1 MGNTI
6 QVPETPEDHEKSFDE
21 INDNECLAMQSLIK
35 VINKLQEVFS
45 VIGKHEISLPQI
57 VVVGTQ
63 SSGKSSVLESLVGRS
78 FLPRG
83 TGIVTRA
90 PLVLQMIKY
99 SEEDFKNMIEKTEID
114 NIKQWAIFSHRPDE
128 IFYDF
133 DKVREEIETRTDI
146 LAGSFK
152 GITHKQI
159 ILKVYTNKFDL
170 TFVDLPGLTKVP
182 VGDQPEDIDEQIQ
195 ELVHFYVN
203 QENTII
209 LAVVTAN
216 TDPSTSESLKIA
228 RKVDPEGHRTIA
240 VVTKLDLIDKGTLQ
254 DTADLLC
261 GQKIPVRLGIIGVIN
276 RSQEDINDKK
286 SLKLAIKA
294 EEEFLKKNY
303 PEICQFNGN
312 KALSNLLQRVLITQI
327 KKTYPI
333 LKDKLELTKVHLED
347 ELKLKKT
354 PESNASF
361 VYGLLKDMSKS
372 YCDTV
377 NGNRKN
383 VSDKCIEGGAKIVNM
398 INKEYLQKIID
409 IDPLQDLDKSKIANI
424 LLNSS
429 GTKKCSIVN
438 EKALKILVSRQLKF
452 LTKPSLDCVYLVRE
466 EMSNIFDSID
476 ERILEKIKRF
486 PRLFNQVKIKL
497 NNMLDETVNDVK
509 YFVKSYVKTYQN
521 CITTIS
527 PDFLSELIQSE
538 KLLALASGAE
548 FTEET
553 EVFSD
558 YEEDKNYVKQSVKYV
573 NYGQLRIIMT
583 DEEKKQVL
591 LKILSGT
598 NELNK
603 NNEISNQ
610 VEFHRKLTKCYF
622 KFVRKNVMD
631 FVAKRIHY
639 KMIDSILDNFEKYM
653 IQNIFEPYMR
663 ENKFNEILQE
673 EEEIIKSRIKA
684 EMNLNAVKKA
694 LETMTEVQMI

>member
-1 MGNTI
+1 M
-6 QVPETPEDHEKSFDE
+6 VDE
-21 INDNECLAMQSLIK
+21 INENEYLHMDSLIK

-261 GQKIPVRLGIIGVIN
+261 GQKIPVKLGIIGVVN
-276 RSQEDINDKK
+276 RSQADINDNK
-286 SLKLAIKA
+286 SLKYAIKD
-294 EEEFLKKNY
+294 EEKFLKKNY

-312 KALSNLLQRVLITQI
+312 KALANLLQRVLMSHI
-327 KKTYPI
+327 KKTYPL
-333 LKDKLELTKVHLED
+333 LKEKLEVTKLRLEN
-347 ELKLKKT
+347 ELKVIKSPDSKACFVIELIKDVTK
-354 PESNASF
+354 SF
-361 VYGLLKDMSKS
+361 A
-372 YCDTV
+372 DTI
-377 NGNRKN
+377 NGNRKD
-383 VSDKCIEGGAKIVNM
+383 VTDKEIVGGAKIVDL
-398 INKEYLQKIID
+398 INKEYLHKID
-409 IDPLQDLDKSKIANI
+409 KFNPLQDLDEQQIANI

-429 GTKKCSIVN
+429 GTHKCSIIS
-438 EKALKILVSRQLKF
+438 EKALRILISRQLK
-452 LTKPSLDCVYLVRE
+452 LLIKPSLYCVDLVRSE
-466 EMSNIFDSID
+466 VFNIFESIN
-476 ERILEKIKRF
+476 EQITEKIKRF
-486 PRLFNQVKIKL
+486 PKLYIDIQNKL
-497 NNMLDETVNDVK
+497 NEMLDDRVDEIK
-509 YFVKSYVKTYQN
+509 CFIESMIETYQFSIN
-521 CITTIS
+521 ITN
-527 PDFLSELIQSE
+527 PDFLSELLKSSDILEVASTTNFTKDPEIFYENNHADSQYIKQPVSYKDN
-538 KLLALASGAE
+538 KLIIKH
-548 FTEET
+548 
-553 EVFSD
+553 SD
-558 YEEDKNYVKQSVKYV
+558 KH
-573 NYGQLRIIMT
+573 
-583 DEEKKQVL
+583 KKQL
-591 LKILSGT
+591 LTQIFSGV
-598 NELNK
+598 NELDDNMK
-603 NNEISNQ
+603 TSKQ
-610 VEFHRKLTKCYF
+610 VKFNSEVIKYYF
-622 KFVRKNVMD
+622 LFVKKIVAD
-631 FVAKRIHY
+631 FVPKRIQH
-639 KMIDSILDNFEKYM
+639 KMVDFIVEEFENYLIK
-653 IQNIFEPYMR
+653 NLFEPCM
-663 ENKFNEILQE
+663 EEQKFNEILE
-673 EEEIIKSRIKA
+673 EDPNVTKLRIKSKTTLKA
-684 EMNLNAVKKA
+684 INKA
-694 LETMTEVQMI
+694 LITMGEVQYFTI